1 MKKKMLS
8 ILLSALLAANICACN
23 HIPSDRAEH
32 TVEGNEN
39 PPVTADTEA
48 KPTDSVHS
56 PSQGQSIVF
65 ILNDILQKQY
75 TWSDFSALYPQYQIT
90 AQSNTAMNIV
100 VPEFEN
106 VVFVFSGDLNTDIS
120 SYQMASVN
128 AGGDILLPEHF
139 GKTFDQIIAEESD
152 HASYVLSDDIIPRS
166 YKYEYVYIY
175 RNDFYYFIRGYRHSN
190 ELTADHIAMFQYD
203 ENHKRPW

>member
-1 MKKKMLS
+1 
-8 ILLSALLAANICACN
+8 
-23 HIPSDRAEH
+23 
-32 TVEGNEN
+32 
-39 PPVTADTEA
+39 
-48 KPTDSVHS
+48 
-56 PSQGQSIVF
+56 
-65 ILNDILQKQY
+65 
-75 TWSDFSALYPQYQIT
+75 
-90 AQSNTAMNIV
+90 MNIV

-152 HASYVLSDDIIPRS
+152 HASYVLSDDIIPHS

-175 RNDFYYFIRGYRHSN
+175 RNDFYYFIRG
-190 ELTADHIAMFQYD
+190 
-203 ENHKRPW
+203 